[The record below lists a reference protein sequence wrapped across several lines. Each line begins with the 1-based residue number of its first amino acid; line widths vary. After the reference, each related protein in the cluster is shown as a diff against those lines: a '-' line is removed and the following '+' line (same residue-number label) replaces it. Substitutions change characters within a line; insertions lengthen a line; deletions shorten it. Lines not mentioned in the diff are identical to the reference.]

1 MEVTVDAAV
10 VGFEPNKET
19 VMTLVVSGLLSV
31 VLTLSEAVDDVVTSL
46 ALELVSATLVGC
58 PKILVLEE
66 FGGTPNIPGDVAESA
81 AGLAMLPK
89 KPPAVL
95 VAVNDPKT
103 D

>member
-1 MEVTVDAAV
+1 MEVTVEAAV

-19 VMTLVVSGLLSV
+19 VMTLVVSGLVSV
-31 VLTLSEAVDDVVTSL
+31 VLTLSEAVDDAVTSL
-46 ALELVSATLVGC
+46 ALELASATLVGC

-66 FGGTPNIPGDVAESA
+66 VGVTPNVAESA

-89 KPPAVL
+89 KLPAVL